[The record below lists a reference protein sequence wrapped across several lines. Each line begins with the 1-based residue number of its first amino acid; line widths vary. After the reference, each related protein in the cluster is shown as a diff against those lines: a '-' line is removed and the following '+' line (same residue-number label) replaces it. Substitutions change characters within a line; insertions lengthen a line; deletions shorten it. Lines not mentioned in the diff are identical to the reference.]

1 VDLNAAL
8 TRLGGVAKLSELKR
22 RGVTVGQVE
31 TALARCEILRLR
43 KGWYSLTHISP
54 IAKRAII
61 DRGLLT
67 CVSAA
72 SEMGWPFQRLEY
84 HLRAPRPVEGVR
96 TSCRRNSPTRA
107 GACVAP
113 VDVVE
118 DYLHCQPPAWSLALV
133 DFLARQNALSESQ
146 WSDLKSRVPEKQRQ
160 IINLRSAS
168 PESPLES
175 VFRYKLMKARL
186 KYEMQVKIGRFR
198 VDFVLNGKLVVETHG
213 AEFHAS
219 QQAWEKDRERVLWL
233 RSQGWDV
240 IELTFKQ
247 VEDWHGLERLI
258 RNALK
263 NPRYRSPA
271 FLRS

>member
-1 VDLNAAL
+1 MDLNTAL

-31 TALARCEILRLR
+31 AALTRCEILRLR

-54 IAKRAII
+54 ISKRAII

-96 TSCRRNSPTRA
+96 TSCRRDSPNRA

-113 VDVVE
+113 VDAIE

-133 DFLARQNALSESQ
+133 DFLTRQNALSESQ
-146 WSDLKSRVPEKQRQ
+146 WSNLKSRVPEKQRR
-160 IINLRSAS
+160 IISMRSDA

-175 VFRYKLMKARL
+175 VFRYKLTKARFAH
-186 KYEMQVKIGRFR
+186 EMQVKIGRYR
-198 VDFVLNGKLVVETHG
+198 VDFLISGKLVVETHG
-213 AEFHAS
+213 AEFHSS
-219 QQAWEKDRERVLWL
+219 QLAWEKDRERVLWL

-247 VEDWHGLERLI
+247 VEDWHGLEPLI

-263 NPRYRSPA
+263 NPRYRSHG

>member
-1 VDLNAAL
+1 MDLNTAL
-8 TRLGGVAKLSELKR
+8 RKLGGVAKLSELKR

-31 TALARCEILRLR
+31 AALARCEVLRLR

-72 SEMGWPFQRLEY
+72 SELGWPYQRMEY

-96 TSCRRNSPTRA
+96 TSCRRIAPSRA
-107 GACVAP
+107 GANVGP
-113 VDVVE
+113 IDVIE

-133 DFLARQNALSESQ
+133 DFLTRQQGLSESQ
-146 WSDLKSRVPEKQRQ
+146 WRELESRVPQNQRQ
-160 IINLRSAS
+160 ILNLRSGV

-175 VFRYKLMKARL
+175 VFRYTLIKTRL
-186 KYEMQVKIGRFR
+186 RHEMQVKIGRYR
-198 VDFVLNGKLVVETHG
+198 VDFLINGKLVVETHG

-219 QQAWEKDRERVLWL
+219 HHAWEKDRERVLWL

-247 VEDWHGLERLI
+247 VEDWGGLERLI

-263 NPRYRSPA
+263 NPRYRT
-271 FLRS
+271 RSFVGP

>member
-1 VDLNAAL
+1 MDLIAAL

-31 TALARCEILRLR
+31 AALARCEILRLR

-72 SEMGWPFQRLEY
+72 SEMGWPFQRFEY
-84 HLRAPRPVEGVR
+84 HLRAPRPVEGVL

-133 DFLARQNALSESQ
+133 DFLARQKALSESQ
-146 WSDLKSRVPEKQRQ
+146 WSDLKSRVPEKQRR
-160 IINLRSAS
+160 IISLRSDT

-186 KYEMQVKIGRFR
+186 KHEMQVKIGRFR
-198 VDFVLNGKLVVETHG
+198 VDFLLNGKLVVETHG

-263 NPRYRSPA
+263 SPRYRSPA